1 MIYTTALAEF
11 FAVWALLFQLNLTM
25 ETLIPNTVSV
35 HVKVTHFTM
44 QNLTIN
50 PWGSPRKH
58 CFPLS
63 NAPVYASL
71 FFVRNVEIAARLP
84 LTFCR
89 LHEWRDIDRL
99 RLRHSESA
107 LFPSRRH
114 QCLSGHLMTSPHPW
128 RHHRRQRLYTRQPLP
143 CTFRCWS
150 SAAATVTAT
159 TSAICLCC
167 GVTQN
172 RFDEFCW
179 NFLKVGRMTKTT
191 AMECLVAPYNLAYSA
206 LKSVPC

>member
-84 LTFCR
+84 LTFVVYSSGVILTGCGCGICNQ
-89 LHEWRDIDRL
+89 LCFHRDGNSVHR
-99 RLRHSESA
+99 
-107 LFPSRRH
+107 
-114 QCLSGHLMTSPHPW
+114 MTSPHP
-128 RHHRRQRLYTRQPLP
+128 
-143 CTFRCWS
+143 
-150 SAAATVTAT
+150 
-159 TSAICLCC
+159 
-167 GVTQN
+167 
-172 RFDEFCW
+172 
-179 NFLKVGRMTKTT
+179 
-191 AMECLVAPYNLAYSA
+191 
-206 LKSVPC
+206 

>member
-84 LTFCR
+84 LTFVVYSSGVILTGCGCGIQNQ
-89 LHEWRDIDRL
+89 LCFHRDGI
-99 RLRHSESA
+99 SA
-107 LFPSRRH
+107 SVGIL
-114 QCLSGHLMTSPHPW
+114 W
-128 RHHRRQRLYTRQPLP
+128 RHRILDDITDGKDYIHAN
-143 CTFRCWS
+143 RCHVPS
-150 SAAATVTAT
+150 DV
-159 TSAICLCC
+159 
-167 GVTQN
+167 
-172 RFDEFCW
+172 
-179 NFLKVGRMTKTT
+179 KVQLLLLLLLLHPPF
-191 AMECLVAPYNLAYSA
+191 AFVA
-206 LKSVPC
+206 V